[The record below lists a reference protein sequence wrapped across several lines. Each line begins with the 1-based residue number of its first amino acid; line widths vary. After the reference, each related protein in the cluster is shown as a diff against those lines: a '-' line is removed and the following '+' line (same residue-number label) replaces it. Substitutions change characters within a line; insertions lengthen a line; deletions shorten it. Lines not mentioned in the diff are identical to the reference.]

1 MVQPFY
7 QVSVA
12 NSIYNSLQ
20 LKVTH
25 RLSHGLQLQ
34 GAYTWAH
41 AIDDGVDPLVP
52 AAGNRTFPRNSRDLG
67 QDRGNS
73 DNDVRHVAV
82 ISYIWEVPLGRG
94 KGYLNNG
101 IAGKVFE
108 GMQFSGITTLQT
120 GHPFE
125 IRSST
130 DSQRTGISAWG
141 DLVGIHMRRHPIQPA
156 SRIVLRESHT
166 SATFAL
172 SLNRQSVAGLA
183 ILAETSSTGL
193 DW

>member
-1 MVQPFY
+1 M
-7 QVSVA
+7 SVA

-130 DSQRTGISAWG
+130 DSQTDRN
-141 DLVGIHMRRHPIQPA
+141 
-156 SRIVLRESHT
+156 
-166 SATFAL
+166 F
-172 SLNRQSVAGLA
+172 GL
-183 ILAETSSTGL
+183 G
-193 DW
+193 